1 MINFINEIDDSLKS
15 SVIKTAKD
23 AKNTFLTG
31 KDLQLLADYIIEG
44 KDKVDIAVLDA
55 EYGSKLL
62 SEKKYM
68 EGINYLEKA
77 LLVRKNNVGYIQTI
91 GLAYHNLGEHKKA
104 VENLGILENNGIP
117 LDPVSL
123 YVKGL
128 SHYFLKQKEASC
140 KYLLKASRFGLKS
153 ASEAYEDLCKL

>member
-1 MINFINEIDDSLKS
+1 MQNMDQNYFLK
-15 SVIKTAKD
+15 
-23 AKNTFLTG
+23 
-31 KDLQLLADYIIEG
+31 
-44 KDKVDIAVLDA
+44 
-55 EYGSKLL
+55 
-62 SEKKYM
+62 KKYM